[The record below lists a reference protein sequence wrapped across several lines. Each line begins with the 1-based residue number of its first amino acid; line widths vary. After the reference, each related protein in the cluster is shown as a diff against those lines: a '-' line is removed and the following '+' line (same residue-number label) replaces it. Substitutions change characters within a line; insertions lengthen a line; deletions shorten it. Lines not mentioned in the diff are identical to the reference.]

1 MSCPGDDPVLL
12 NKPVMGRVIWMQ
24 DEDTLKWV
32 LCDLDNNGGVRDP
45 RDYEDVSF
53 FILILGLVGCS
64 FNNDF
69 LLSIWFFIMVIVQAH
84 PS

>member
-1 MSCPGDDPVLL
+1 MIPSITMSCPGDDPVLL

-53 FILILGLVGCS
+53 FHIDPGARGM
-64 FNNDF
+64 
-69 LLSIWFFIMVIVQAH
+69 FI
-84 PS
+84 